1 MLCILVMFA
10 LLAGCARER
19 QAQPPPSVVSMQVTT
34 EAEAIAVVLADIQR
48 RGGDPRRNECSATK
62 IDGDWWVTAWHIWY
76 PNNKG
81 DSRFVPGGFTTY
93 IVSADGKILSTRGG
107 R

>member
-1 MLCILVMFA
+1 MDQ
-10 LLAGCARER
+10 LAATFTGAGYELDV
-19 QAQPPPSVVSMQVTT
+19 QAQPPPPVVSKQVT
-34 EAEAIAVVLADIQR
+34 EAEAIAVVVADIQR
-48 RGGDPRRNECSATK
+48 RGGDPRRNECSAKK